1 MLFYR
6 GMIIVR
12 FPWVF
17 YKGIPID
24 ILLENNNWEYPWL
37 FHKEINRVVPIGILS
52 GVIIID
58 EFLIL

>member
-1 MLFYR
+1 M
-6 GMIIVR
+6 R

-17 YKGIPID
+17 YNGIPID

-37 FHKEINRVVPIGILS
+37 FYKEINRVVSIGILS
-52 GVIIID
+52 GVIIIE